1 MLLSRFKE
9 GIRSE
14 QHELICLIKNGYYC
28 IKPRMGKLIKL
39 FQKLHDLSTRLELIA
54 CNLIECQR
62 QSMEIITTRWK

>member
-54 CNLIECQR
+54 CN
-62 QSMEIITTRWK
+62 